1 MDRFSHP
8 SERIFHS
15 RSITMRYQPPAI
27 AMTLN
32 ATSSIQ
38 SVGRENQDKN
48 PHNVPD
54 VAPGTIPCTS
64 GAYEADE

>member
-1 MDRFSHP
+1 
-8 SERIFHS
+8 
-15 RSITMRYQPPAI
+15 MRYQPPAI